1 MGEIEGEG
9 QTSIRQKGDG
19 TIIKKKSGSLSGDFI
34 DQGVQKNVNSL
45 GKDSLSHVAGPQPAE
60 QAGTYFRAT
69 TPRKQYSS
77 TDADVKLA

>member
-19 TIIKKKSGSLSGDFI
+19 TIIKKSGSLTRDFV

-45 GKDSLSHVAGPQPAE
+45 GKDGLSHIAGPQPAE
-60 QAGTYFRAT
+60 QGGTFFRAT
-69 TPRKQYSS
+69 TPRKQYKS
-77 TDADVKLA
+77 TDADVKPA